1 MSMNSDKEKMAHIVA
16 AKSSFR
22 ADQKSKTWEQRVQ
35 AIARMN
41 AADKLAK
48 AAMVKSTSRK
58 K

>member
-1 MSMNSDKEKMAHIVA
+1 MHTNPDKEKMVHLVA
-16 AKSSFR
+16 MKAAFR
-22 ADQKSKTWEQRVQ
+22 VEQEGKTWEQRVH

-48 AAMVKSTSRK
+48 VAMLKFKGGK

>member
-1 MSMNSDKEKMAHIVA
+1 MHANSDKEKMTHIVA
-16 AKSSFR
+16 AKAAFR
-22 ADQKSKTWEQRVQ
+22 VEQAGKTWEQRVQ

-48 AAMVKSTSRK
+48 AAMQKFMGGK